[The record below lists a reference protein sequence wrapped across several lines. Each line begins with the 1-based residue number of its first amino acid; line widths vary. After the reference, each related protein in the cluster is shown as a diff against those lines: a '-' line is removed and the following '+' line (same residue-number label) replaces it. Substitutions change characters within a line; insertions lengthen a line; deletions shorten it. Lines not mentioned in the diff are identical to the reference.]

1 MAGRKP
7 EKPSRLAANP
17 SQGIAEGAMHKD
29 KEPVYSNLEL
39 LQACV
44 DPTYKP
50 RPMTAQ
56 ELETA
61 EEVMRF
67 RKLAE
72 IRRGYEGEWNAGAKY
87 FYSELILAYDLD
99 GEWPELLMEIA
110 KPTPGRKYSVE
121 KAVQIARLKRQGM
134 TAKQIAKQLVCEGDA
149 ISVEG
154 VESYSKRRRRR
165 SVAETVRAA
174 MKAPS

>member
-1 MAGRKP
+1 
-7 EKPSRLAANP
+7 
-17 SQGIAEGAMHKD
+17 MHNS
-29 KEPVYSNLEL
+29 KEPIYSNLEL
-39 LQACV
+39 LQAYA

-50 RPMTAQ
+50 KPMTAR

-61 EEVMRF
+61 EDVRKF

-87 FYSELILAYDLD
+87 FYSELIRAYNLD

-110 KPTPGRKYSVE
+110 RPTPGRKYSVE

-154 VESYSKRRRRR
+154 VESYSKRRRKR
-165 SVAETVRAA
+165 SVVETIRAA
-174 MKAPS
+174 MKAHS